1 MSGGTDTFCELLPLG
16 GKHSANIT
24 RHHILAKH
32 LTRGSR
38 AVRKASEV
46 PELFADICDICHS
59 QTRRVES
66 KEARRYLLQKRAS
79 EYGEDHMRTL
89 VDNLPWK
96 VRYYELTWDALL
108 AA

>member
-1 MSGGTDTFCELLPLG
+1 MVYACELLPLG
-16 GKHSANIT
+16 GKHSTNIT
-24 RHHILAKH
+24 QHHILAKH

-66 KEARRYLLQKRAS
+66 KEARRYLLRKRAS
-79 EYGEDHMRTL
+79 EYGEDHMRAL
-89 VDNLPWK
+89 VDGLPWK
-96 VRYYELTWDALL
+96 VRCHELTWAGLL
-108 AA
+108 G